1 LTFKR
6 SGLCRVR
13 LRAIEGQTPVRRNI
27 RVS

>member
-1 LTFKR
+1 LTLKR

-13 LRAIEGQTPVRRNI
+13 LRAIEGQTPVKRNI